1 MAVAIGT
8 MARLKNGGAW
18 SFFLGGP
25 ETAVEAFGPG
35 VEIQIVPVGE
45 FFELQTLAAVSAPT
59 IEQPDMI
66 VVPFGTGF
74 TDNMAARV
82 SGGVPPY
89 TFSQVQAAPLPL
101 GVTITAGGNLTGSNQ
116 FPVGGYGW
124 SVRVTDSRVTDG
136 EDDPQSATINYLL
149 TVEAL
154 PQVEPRWVVTA
165 NGTAILEDLTA
176 DSGIIGFTLTEPDAY
191 AGTHTVDTALLAAG
205 PVNIVPPAVVE
216 ANQNPGYLVT
226 IPGLWLSL
234 SESVTTVRQW
244 LRDGTAITTPDVN
257 FDIYP
262 AYEFDTATD
271 GGKTI
276 TSRETVTD
284 ANGARSAESAGFAV
298 PAAPVSGPL
307 IYHDFRPE
315 PSRADIAGLPIST
328 GGTVQKRNAIGAVK
342 IISLSGEGSLRTGG
356 EGAIYTLGQ
365 SLGADQYAE
374 ALWQRTSLWPGVN
387 ILLCVDETGA
397 NFYRARPDAGNLT
410 ISKRLNG
417 VTTTVSTIYNYS
429 SIPTNARVM
438 LRMEKTANGLIRIL
452 FDGVQVL
459 SYTDPSPHSGGFVGV
474 QSVGPSDGENRILTF
489 SGGNL

>member
-124 SVRVTDSRVTDG
+124 SVRVTDSRVTNG

-154 PQVEPRWVVTA
+154 PQFAPSWVVNP
-165 NGTAILEDLTA
+165 NGTASIKDLTPQ
-176 DSGIIGFTLTEPDAY
+176 SGIISFELTQPEIY
-191 AGTHTVDTALLAAG
+191 AGTYTVDSSQLAAG
-205 PVNIVPPAVVE
+205 PVNLVPPQVVE
-216 ANQNPGYLVT
+216 ATDNPGWLVM

-234 SESVTTVRQW
+234 SDQVTISSGW
-244 LRDGTAITTPDVN
+244 LRDGTAISAPDIS
-257 FDIYP
+257 FGGYP
-262 AYEFDTATD
+262 AYEKDLAAD
-271 GGKTI
+271 AGKNI
-276 TSRETVTD
+276 APQELAMD
-284 ANGARSAESAGFAV
+284 ANGARPATGAAYLV
-298 PAAPVSGPL
+298 PVPVAGPL

-315 PSRADIAGLPIST
+315 PARADIAGLPIST
-328 GGTVQKRNAIGAVK
+328 GGTIQKRSATGAVQ
-342 IISLSGEGSLRTGG
+342 IISLSGVGSLRTGG
-356 EGAIYTLGQ
+356 DGAVYTLGQ
-365 SLGADQYAE
+365 SLGVDQYAE
-374 ALWQRTSLWPGVN
+374 ALWQKTSSWPGVN

-397 NFYRARPDAGNLT
+397 NFYRARTDAGNLS

-429 SIPTNARVM
+429 SIPLNAQVL
-438 LRMEKTANGLIRIL
+438 LRMEKTTNGLIRIL

-474 QSVGPSDGENRILTF
+474 QSVGTSNGENRILTF
-489 SGGNL
+489 AGGNL